1 MPRRYRRHV
10 RIEQLG
16 ESKET
21 SRGRAAL
28 ILSVPVLSLLLPAL
42 AVAIADA
49 GGKSAPVRISAD
61 IERFLLFYSGVFALV
76 ALTAA
81 VGAGLLASDRI
92 VMSPEHRIL
101 SQGLHR
107 MISLFGISALANHIM
122 LEVLAHR
129 VNLIDGFVP
138 FMAARR
144 TFFMGLGTLASD
156 LFIVVIITG
165 IMRARFARSAPRW
178 LWRALHAI
186 AYVAWPLAILHGLLA
201 GRSAK
206 PYVDWSYGGC
216 LALAGLALILR
227 VVMQT
232 RGRNSAEGLLP
243 DHVSAP
249 LPPPFPPGPHAAPLY
264 GRYTDGSI
272 TGTMPPALPAGRS
285 ARPPRP
291 DQGAWPRWP
300 LPEYDEDWQDL
311 PDWQDSPHAGWPYGR
326 ER

>member
-1 MPRRYRRHV
+1 MHRRYRHQV

-16 ESKET
+16 ETKET
-21 SRGRAAL
+21 RRGRTAL

-42 AVAIADA
+42 ATVIADA
-49 GGKSAPVRISAD
+49 GGKSAPVRIAGD
-61 IERFLLFYSGVFALV
+61 IEHFLLFYSGVFALI

-81 VGAGLLASDRI
+81 VGAGLLSSDRI
-92 VMSPEHRIL
+92 VMSPEQRIL
-101 SQGLHR
+101 AQGLHR

-122 LEVLAHR
+122 LEILAHR
-129 VNLIDGFVP
+129 VSLIDGFVP

-156 LFIVVIITG
+156 LFIVIIITG
-165 IMRARFARSAPRW
+165 IMRARFATGSRRW

-216 LALAGLALILR
+216 LALAGLALTLR
-227 VVMQT
+227 VVLQA
-232 RGRNSAEGLLP
+232 RGRNAAVGLA
-243 DHVSAP
+243 DHPSSP
-249 LPPPFPPGPHAAPLY
+249 LPSQPYAAQVYARLADGGIPGTP
-264 GRYTDGSI
+264 R
-272 TGTMPPALPAGRS
+272 PALPAGYG
-285 ARPPRP
+285 ARVPQPGRAWQGWPPP
-291 DQGAWPRWP
+291 D
-300 LPEYDEDWQDL
+300 YDSNGRDW
-311 PDWQDSPHAGWPYGR
+311 PDWPPAGQATGL